1 LGRRAIVNVCETAT
15 VGILFIVGGLHWTG
29 ATSGN
34 AAAGTALL
42 VICCFWTFF
51 FQIIAMS
58 YYVYSAELPS
68 ALLRIETGPVT
79 FFTNSVMG
87 IATW

>member
-1 LGRRAIVNVCETAT
+1 VNVSETGV
-15 VGILFIVGGLHWTG
+15 VGILFIVGALHWTG

-51 FQIIAMS
+51 FQIINIS

-68 ALLRIETGPVT
+68 ALLRIKTGPVT
-79 FFTNSVMG
+79 FLTNSIVG